1 MIPSM
6 NVVLTETSI
15 QQINILKR
23 SHAFSEAE
31 IIEQALILMSQDNAD
46 WETIFFDDSVN
57 HDLTEEEA
65 TMLAVQEVRA
75 YRNSKK

>member
-6 NVVLTETSI
+6 NIVLTETSI

-23 SHAFSEAE
+23 SHASSEAE
-31 IIEQALILMSQDNAD
+31 IIEQALILMNQDNAD
-46 WETIFFDDSVN
+46 WEAIFLDDQVN
-57 HDLTEEEA
+57 HDLTEA
-65 TMLAVQEVRA
+65 AALLAVQEVRA